1 MTPSPEKQ
9 PRKSRAFLGKDP
21 IGPLLARLSFPA
33 MVGMIVMASY
43 QVVDAIFIGRGVGTA
58 ALGSITI
65 IFPITMLMGAVA
77 FMIGVGGASVISRAL
92 GAENHL
98 RAEKAFGNVLFLIL
112 CASISI
118 PLVVGTFLHQIVY
131 FFGARDPILPYAVT
145 YLQTLLLG
153 VPLNIF
159 AMSSNNVV
167 RAEGEAKIAMIT
179 MVLGALVNVVLDWHF
194 IFNLSLGIRGAAL
207 ATIIGQ
213 GCSALWLFSW
223 FFLRRRSCLEFSWK
237 NLIPR
242 KAMMGEILAIGF
254 SDFLRMGAIG
264 MVGAISNTTIFFYG
278 GSLFVA
284 AFGVIQRLF
293 ALIFMPIF
301 GISQGA
307 QPIVGFNFGAGQYHR
322 SRATIRL
329 ASLVATAFSCTAFV
343 LLQSFPAQIMEF
355 FSPDPLLVETGIGV
369 MRLTSLGIW
378 LVGFQV
384 IGATVFQAL
393 GKALPAMILSL
404 SRQVLFV
411 LPLMI
416 TLPRFFG
423 ITGALSTFPLADGLS
438 ALVTLWLVRKELR
451 ALEVLPLTS
460 PEPEEN
466 PA

>member
-1 MTPSPEKQ
+1 MTLSPKEES
-9 PRKSRAFLGKDP
+9 RKNRAFLGKDP
-21 IGPLLARLSFPA
+21 IGPLLAKLSLPA
-33 MVGMIVMASY
+33 MVGMLVMASY
-43 QVVDAIFIGRGVGTA
+43 QVVDAIFIGRGVGTT

-92 GAENHL
+92 GAEDHL
-98 RAEKAFGNVLFLIL
+98 RAERAFGNVLFLIL
-112 CASISI
+112 CAGLLI
-118 PLVVGTFLHQIVY
+118 PLGVGAFLHQIVY
-131 FFGARDPILPYAVT
+131 FFGARDPILPYAVI

-167 RAEGEAKIAMIT
+167 RAEGEAKTAMMT
-179 MVLGALVNVVLDWHF
+179 MILGALVNVVLDWHF
-194 IFNLSLGIRGAAL
+194 IFNLSMGIRGAAL

-213 GCSALWLFSW
+213 GCSALWLFAW
-223 FFLRRRSCLEFSWK
+223 FFLRRRSCLEFSWQ
-237 NLIPR
+237 NLIPQ
-242 KAMMGEILAIGF
+242 KAMIREILAIGF

-264 MVGAISNTTIFFYG
+264 MVGAISNTTIFLYG

-284 AFGVIQRLF
+284 AFGVIQRIF

-307 QPIVGFNFGAGQYHR
+307 QPIVGFNFGAGQFHR
-322 SRATIRL
+322 SRETIRL
-329 ASLVATAFSCTAFV
+329 ASFVATIFSCAAFV
-343 LLQSFPAQIMEF
+343 ILQLFPAQIMEF
-355 FSPDPLLVETGIGV
+355 FSPDPLLVTTGIRV
-369 MRLTSLGIW
+369 MRLVSLGLW

-393 GKALPAMILSL
+393 GKPLPAMILSL

-411 LPLMI
+411 LPLMV

-438 ALVTLWLVRKELR
+438 ALVTLWLVRRELR
-451 ALEVLPLTS
+451 LLTDLAPVLS
-460 PEPEEN
+460 EEN

>member
-1 MTPSPEKQ
+1 MIRSPKQ
-9 PRKSRAFLGKDP
+9 APRKSRAFLGKDP
-21 IGPLLARLSFPA
+21 IGPLLARLSLPA
-33 MVGMIVMASY
+33 MVGMLVMASY

-65 IFPITMLMGAVA
+65 IFPITMLMGAIA
-77 FMIGVGGASVISRAL
+77 AMIGVGGASVISRAL
-92 GAENHL
+92 GAEDHN
-98 RAEKAFGNVLFLIL
+98 RAERAFGNVLFLIL
-112 CASISI
+112 CAGLLI
-118 PLVVGTFLHQIVY
+118 PLGVGAFLHRIVY
-131 FFGARDPILPYAVT
+131 FFGARDPILPYAVI
-145 YLQTLLLG
+145 YLETLLLG
-153 VPLNIF
+153 VPLHIF
-159 AMSSNNVV
+159 SMSSNNVV
-167 RAEGEAKIAMIT
+167 RAEGEAKTAMMT
-179 MVLGALVNVVLDWHF
+179 MIVGALVNVVLDWHF

-242 KAMMGEILAIGF
+242 KTMIGEILAIGF
-254 SDFLRMGAIG
+254 SDFLRMGAVG
-264 MVGAISNTTIFFYG
+264 MVGAISNTTIFLHG
-278 GSLFVA
+278 GHLFVA

-322 SRATIRL
+322 SRAAIRL
-329 ASLVATAFSCTAFV
+329 ASFVATAFSCTAFV

-355 FSPDPLLVETGIGV
+355 FSPDPLLVETGIRV
-369 MRLTSLGIW
+369 MRLISLGIW

-411 LPLMI
+411 LPLMVI
-416 TLPRFFG
+416 LPRFFG

-438 ALVTLWLVRKELR
+438 ALVTLWLVRKELQI
-451 ALEVLPLTS
+451 LDDLSPVLPEES
-460 PEPEEN
+460 PV
-466 PA
+466 